1 MLHNIII
8 GLLVVVLF
16 AEYILPIKD
25 IWKRVGFKFKA
36 FGEWFFEYENQ
47 LYSIKEEWEEGKEV
61 KLKLNNFFARI
72 IFFSAATIVVILLE
86 IFWEL
91 GFKGVSNKFKKS
103 KFAAWAEKKIK
114 TLPNWAVLILF
125 GAPFIAME
133 LLGIIAVATMLS
145 GHVFLGITLYLFKV
159 LFFIPVHFVLHVGE
173 EQLMQIAWF
182 RRRYNIIKAVLDW
195 FKKSQ
200 SYVKV
205 HNISETIAAY
215 IRAVKDLFL
224 KAVIHMKKAF
234 EGEDILSEE
243 CEQIRQEILK
253 IQKETGKE
261 AKKRIYVE
269 LFKCINKHISK
280 AKGENYETLKKRKP

>member
-1 MLHNIII
+1 MHEL
-8 GLLVVVLF
+8 LLVILVLFLF
-16 AEYILPIKD
+16 AEYILPLD
-25 IWKRVGFKFKA
+25 VFWKNIGLKFKT
-36 FGEWFFEYENQ
+36 FGEWFFEYENK
-47 LYSIKEEWEEGKEV
+47 LYSIKEEWQEDKEV

-72 IFFSAATIVVILLE
+72 LFFSVATIVVILLE

-91 GFKGVSNKFKKS
+91 GFKTVSNQFSQS
-103 KFAAWAEKKIK
+103 KFASWAEKQIK
-114 TLPNWAVLILF
+114 ALPNWVVLILF

-133 LLGIIAVATMLS
+133 LLGVIAVTTILS
-145 GHVFLGITLYLFKV
+145 GHVYFGILLYLFKV

-182 RRRYNIIKAVLDW
+182 KRRYDIIKAVLDW

-215 IRAVKDLFL
+215 IRAVKDLFFN
-224 KAVIHMKKAF
+224 AIAHMKKAF

-253 IQKETGKE
+253 IQKETGKRVNKE
-261 AKKRIYVE
+261 FYVK
-269 LFKCINKHISK
+269 LFDCINNHI
-280 AKGENYETLKKRKP
+280 EEITNEKKSPKI